1 MRRITTLGGL
11 IRKTAE
17 VDWLHTCGHGP
28 NEGLTYTVQYGLK
41 DGTQDD
47 FQVVDLDAANR
58 AILKSKL
65 AQIRYMTLDGTDGL
79 SHRYMEGVEVG
90 FKGLDETLEEYK
102 ARARLIIEA
111 AKNQ

>member
-28 NEGLTYTVQYGLK
+28 NEGLTYTV
-41 DGTQDD
+41 QDD